1 MQQPESRSRRRF
13 FRPGD
18 LEDDI
23 GLFQGVRS
31 RRSSATDGFADANMG
46 ARTRTPASCACPV
59 VAGVY
64 GYGDSRGVV
73 AVIGPRRMD
82 YGNVIGAVRAA
93 QSILNME

>member
-1 MQQPESRSRRRF
+1 MRIGREN
-13 FRPGD
+13 
-18 LEDDI
+18 ED
-23 GLFQGVRS
+23 
-31 RRSSATDGFADANMG
+31 SSLVCV
-46 ARTRTPASCACPV
+46 SV

-64 GYGDSRGVV
+64 GYGGSRGVV